1 MRHASVQYLT
11 GYDVYSCESQT
22 QGREDAQLMCLEGVI
37 KIKSATY
44 TNKKVSQCRSF
55 ATNPI
60 YSFCAKEVDHTW
72 AAKQVC
78 DGLRKCEYHGT
89 DRFGDPCPKIAKYTK
104 ITYDCVPQT
113 NDFQAISCAGELAGQ
128 PYAELFCPGGRIVV
142 DSAKWSGNLANR
154 CNLDKRFKTTPKC
167 GEVDHTYRVRATCNG
182 QQYCAIRGSN
192 EHGDPCPGT
201 RKVSGQFR

>member
-1 MRHASVQYLT
+1 MGVAPLPPIPFTPFAPRKSIIP
-11 GYDVYSCESQT
+11 
-22 QGREDAQLMCLEGVI
+22 GR
-37 KIKSATY
+37 
-44 TNKKVSQCRSF
+44 
-55 ATNPI
+55 
-60 YSFCAKEVDHTW
+60 
-72 AAKQVC
+72 
-78 DGLRKCEYHGT
+78 RKCEYHGT
-89 DRFGDPCPKIAKYTK
+89 DRFGGPCPKIAKYTK
-104 ITYDCVPQT
+104 ITYDCVPQI

-142 DSAKWSGNLANR
+142 NSAKWSGNLANR

-201 RKVSGQFR
+201 RKMLSVSYKCDGGEILVFPKWRV